1 MRPSEAPPPSKPK
14 GDLRD
19 MDLQEV
25 ILSSRPGAKRGP
37 PAPRPVARGG
47 GPLHRSRATQDVLD
61 AAMDDYWKAD
71 DADPAP
77 VKRQDASA
85 RCI

>member
-1 MRPSEAPPPSKPK
+1 
-14 GDLRD
+14 
-19 MDLQEV
+19 MDLQDV
-25 ILSSRPGAKRGP
+25 ILSRRSGARRGP
-37 PAPRPVARGG
+37 PPPRPVARGG

-77 VKRQDASA
+77 VPGVTSHERSMDFGP
-85 RCI
+85 I